1 MHTEVIGD
9 WSVHTPDSRQN
20 VGNRVCASIDN
31 LELAKIEG
39 FGAKE
44 EKTAQHII
52 RYMPM
57 ESLLHTR
64 LYSQRGGYGSE

>member
-1 MHTEVIGD
+1 MRANDVEELTHTEVIGD

-44 EKTAQHII
+44 ERTAQHVI

-57 ESLLHTR
+57 ESL
-64 LYSQRGGYGSE
+64 